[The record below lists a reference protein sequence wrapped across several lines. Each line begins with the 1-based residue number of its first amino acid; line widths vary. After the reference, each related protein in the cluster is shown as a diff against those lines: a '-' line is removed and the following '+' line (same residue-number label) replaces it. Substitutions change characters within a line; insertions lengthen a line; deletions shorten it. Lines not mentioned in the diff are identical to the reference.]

1 MLSSPDITVAPVV
14 VMPDIDSKK
23 ASTSGI
29 PLNAKGIEPAI
40 ANINQKKVMIIKPSF

>member
-23 ASTSGI
+23 ASTKGM
-29 PLNAKGIEPAI
+29 PLKAKGIDPAI